1 MSATTDIV
9 FVDDTPAL
17 TQAQRIDFYKK
28 SIAAFG
34 DDGTQQ
40 KIKDLLFF
48 LANEAMDTEKSFRN
62 IKDKFNDQDL
72 VKDFPDITKF
82 ASSWDKLYE
91 RWRSALHESQNY
103 ASATAA
109 NYKDNFV
116 GIVLE
121 LVSRVDLDD
130 KKDVNKQLERLE
142 RFSKEAPPPEIPAKY
157 EEAFSSL
164 KHDVTYFKGQFDEYA
179 EVQGQATA
187 EKIKKIEREL
197 KTLED
202 QLTKLNKQDWTKAL
216 AITSWVP
223 MIASYI
229 ADIGLQIV
237 TKRRDGEHKG
247 NNWVSETHAWITEQ
261 AQKVKTKTD
270 ELAQANKDQVALKKL
285 VTDLSVAEHNFDEI
299 STSLVLLSK
308 IWSDIF
314 ARWLSPS
321 TITQMHSMAQ
331 KLATLLK
338 AAAEHKGKDQEE
350 FELALKAAQMAATP
364 LYDSLITYATVIGR

>member
-1 MSATTDIV
+1 
-9 FVDDTPAL
+9 
-17 TQAQRIDFYKK
+17 
-28 SIAAFG
+28 
-34 DDGTQQ
+34 
-40 KIKDLLFF
+40 
-48 LANEAMDTEKSFRN
+48 
-62 IKDKFNDQDL
+62 
-72 VKDFPDITKF
+72 
-82 ASSWDKLYE
+82 
-91 RWRSALHESQNY
+91 
-103 ASATAA
+103 
-109 NYKDNFV
+109 
-116 GIVLE
+116 
-121 LVSRVDLDD
+121 LDD

-164 KHDVTYFKGQFDEYA
+164 KRDVTYFKGQFDEYA

-202 QLTKLNKQDWTKAL
+202 QLTKLNKQVQDWTKAL

-237 TKRRDGEHKG
+237 TKRRD
-247 NNWVSETHAWITEQ
+247 EQ

-270 ELAQANKDQVALKKL
+270 ELARANKDQVALKKL

-308 IWSDIF
+308 IWSD
-314 ARWLSPS
+314 
-321 TITQMHSMAQ
+321 MHSMAQ

-338 AAAEHKGKDQEE
+338 AAAEHKGKDQEVCS
-350 FELALKAAQMAATP
+350 Q
-364 LYDSLITYATVIGR
+364 RR